1 MNIEKQFQGI
11 AKSQYSAPDG
21 DTFLEKLHGER
32 QKRPQRKM
40 GFIHGVTSAA
50 IVVVLGMIT
59 SSQLT
64 DDPMVYA
71 STDLIPVETM
81 DAETEEFVY
90 DLAVYLVDNSDD
102 IDIWETLAF
111 LDEIDFEPVVTMHQE
126 ETE

>member
-11 AKSQYSAPDG
+11 AKSQFSVPDG
-21 DTFLEKLHGER
+21 DAFLEKLHGER
-32 QKRPQRKM
+32 QKRQQRKM

-102 IDIWETLAF
+102 IWETLAF
-111 LDEIDFEPVVTMHQE
+111 LDEIEFEPVVTMHEE

>member
-1 MNIEKQFQGI
+1 MNIEKQFESI
-11 AKSQYSAPDG
+11 AKLQFSAPDG
-21 DTFLEKLHGER
+21 DAFLEKLHGER
-32 QKRPQRKM
+32 QQRQQRKM
-40 GFIHGVTSAA
+40 GFIHGLTSAV

-64 DDPMVYA
+64 DDPMIYA

-102 IDIWETLAF
+102 IWETLTF
-111 LDEIDFEPVVTMHQE
+111 LDEIEFEPVLTMHE
-126 ETE
+126 EEAE

>member
-1 MNIEKQFQGI
+1 MNLEKQFESI
-11 AKSQYSAPDG
+11 AKSQFSAPDG
-21 DTFLEKLHGER
+21 DAFLEKLHGER
-32 QKRPQRKM
+32 QQRQQRKM
-40 GFIHGVTSAA
+40 GFIHGLTSAV

-64 DDPMVYA
+64 DDPMIYA

-102 IDIWETLAF
+102 IWETLTF
-111 LDEIDFEPVVTMHQE
+111 LDEIEFELVVTMHQE

>member
-1 MNIEKQFQGI
+1 MNLEKQFKSI
-11 AKSQYSAPDG
+11 AKSQFSAPDG
-21 DTFLEKLHGER
+21 DAFLEKLHGER
-32 QKRPQRKM
+32 QQRQQRKM
-40 GFIHGVTSAA
+40 GFIHGLTSAV

-64 DDPMVYA
+64 DDPMIYA

-102 IDIWETLAF
+102 IWETLAF